1 MQLAIMTLV
10 MFVAMYGLMYTMVN
24 RFENVYP
31 NVNQCHMAGMMTAP
45 MILIELVIMRTM
57 YQNRT
62 ASIVIVVVILLAF
75 TGLWAGIREQVAV
88 PTDSS

>member
-10 MFVAMYGLMYTMVN
+10 MFVAMYGLMYAMVD

-31 NVNQCHMAGMMTAP
+31 NVNRFYMAGVMTAP

-62 ASIVIVVVILLAF
+62 ANIAIVVVSLLAVRVSGSASGSRLLF
-75 TGLWAGIREQVAV
+75 